1 MKYYYGDHYKEL
13 VQVIDQKS
21 ANFISLAQKMSL
33 TFSTETGLKISDSTD
48 FRRLNHNL
56 GRIQRSIAFKP
67 TQALEHNIIAQI
79 SVLKVRLQ
87 ITDIFSASKWKIF
100 SNINSL

>member
-1 MKYYYGDHYKEL
+1 MKYYNGDHYKEL

-48 FRRLNHNL
+48 FR
-56 GRIQRSIAFKP
+56 
-67 TQALEHNIIAQI
+67 
-79 SVLKVRLQ
+79 
-87 ITDIFSASKWKIF
+87 
-100 SNINSL
+100 